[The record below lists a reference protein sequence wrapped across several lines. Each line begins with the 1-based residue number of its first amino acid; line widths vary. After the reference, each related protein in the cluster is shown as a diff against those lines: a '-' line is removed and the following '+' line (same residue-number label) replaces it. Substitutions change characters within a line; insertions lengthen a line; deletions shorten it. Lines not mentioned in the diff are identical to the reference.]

1 MILVVHFKLNTWDKA
16 STSQAGNQ
24 VLKVASEV
32 YLRTIFLRNFFAGLA
47 IIPISRPAEAICS
60 WDDFCLATIKFILH
74 LSASLTSVSFRVNV
88 LVLVISLLLKLVEAR
103 EFKII

>member
-1 MILVVHFKLNTWDKA
+1 MILVVHFKLTWDKD
-16 STSQAGNQ
+16 STFQAGDQ

-32 YLRTIFLRNFFAGLA
+32 YLRAVFFSNFFAGLA
-47 IIPISRPAEAICS
+47 IVPISRPAVAIGS
-60 WDDFCLATIKFILH
+60 WDDFGLATIEFILD

-88 LVLVISLLLKLVEAR
+88 LVLEIGLLLKLEEAR